1 MKMKSKFFGLSA
13 KLALAILA
21 VGTTL
26 TSCYD
31 SENVDIVAP
40 SQPEPATYVIVG
52 NITDAATGLPLSE
65 GVAVT
70 VDGNAQTV
78 NASGYFEATGLS
90 AGSHEVKVSAPTYN
104 DAVRTIYLAETAE
117 GGVCVGNADFAL
129 YTADASADLVYPD
142 GGYEGDGVDAGKP
155 ATKEQAEAML
165 AAVEGDILAAFN
177 GVADIDLEAISIKV
191 DENGN
196 TVLTAPAEVSV
207 EVGESK
213 TVVLPYFEGFASSIA
228 PETDNIFTKAV
239 TDGQIWLASA
249 ENQLGMSYGMTART
263 QQYTIPGVAGKSI
276 AAYTLTILFKNRILS
291 FQNAEGTV
299 MYQSTWSVEPVYE
312 SHDSHDSHNSHG
324 NSNGAGGGNSNQGF

>member
-155 ATKEQAEAML
+155 ATKEQAEVSFEPFSFNAAIVSYHDTPSEAFVDAGKQFSSYFVNIYRALGSIFTEDGWQNLGGLISIYRVNEQAITSGSGFTFINLWAYISLNLGCFNLIPLPPLDGWNVLL
-165 AAVEGDILAAFN
+165 ALGETVTRKKFSSKFKGIAGTIGTILLIILA
-177 GVADIDLEAISIKV
+177 VLLIVKDIIMPI
-191 DENGN
+191 
-196 TVLTAPAEVSV
+196 
-207 EVGESK
+207 
-213 TVVLPYFEGFASSIA
+213 
-228 PETDNIFTKAV
+228 
-239 TDGQIWLASA
+239 
-249 ENQLGMSYGMTART
+249 
-263 QQYTIPGVAGKSI
+263 
-276 AAYTLTILFKNRILS
+276 
-291 FQNAEGTV
+291 
-299 MYQSTWSVEPVYE
+299 
-312 SHDSHDSHNSHG
+312 
-324 NSNGAGGGNSNQGF
+324 